1 MVFSTLVNYLFRKCV
16 VCHVSDAAIILFLE
30 WPCMSDRGRGKFMT
44 SKQYIVRVGPSRGIA
59 NMHMCE
65 VHITD
70 KFFSPIHSQRERE
83 RRGVRWGEG
92 SIRTWGNFF
101 KP

>member
-1 MVFSTLVNYLFRKCV
+1 
-16 VCHVSDAAIILFLE
+16 
-30 WPCMSDRGRGKFMT
+30 MSDRGRGKFMT

-70 KFFSPIHSQRERE
+70 KFFSPIHSKRERE
-83 RRGVRWGEG
+83 RRGVRWGG
-92 SIRTWGNFF
+92 GVF
-101 KP
+101 KDLGQLF